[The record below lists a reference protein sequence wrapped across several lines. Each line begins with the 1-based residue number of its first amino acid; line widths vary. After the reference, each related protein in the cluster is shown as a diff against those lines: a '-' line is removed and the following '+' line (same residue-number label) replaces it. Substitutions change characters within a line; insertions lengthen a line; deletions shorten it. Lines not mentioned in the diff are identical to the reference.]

1 MFKSLQ
7 IQNFQSHENTLLE
20 FDPGVNVIVGS
31 SDSGKTAILRALRW
45 LLTNRPGGDS
55 FRSNWGGDTIV
66 NLHTEEGI
74 IKRSKTAKDNMY
86 VLNNQEFKAMGMDVP
101 EEVKLLLNM
110 NEVNLQGQLD
120 APFLLSNSSGEVAQY
135 FNQIIQ
141 LDVIDIGR
149 KNIEKWYRQLESQI
163 HYKESEKERL
173 ENTLPQYEHLAKF
186 EIDIESIEGLEERQ
200 KQIGVRIGK
209 IKQWIS
215 SYETIQNSLEE
226 YSEILLLEKPV
237 NNLIELFQQK
247 KEQERKKINL
257 QELINSYGKIQN
269 QLDKNNEIISSEKQV
284 HIIMSLYTQ
293 QKETQKQE
301 SALSQILTSFERKK
315 ETIKEKEIE
324 IVKMQ
329 KIFVEYMPDICPL
342 CEQRTQ

>member
-1 MFKSLQ
+1 MFKFLQ

-20 FDPGVNVIVGS
+20 FDSGVNVIIGS
-31 SDSGKTAILRALRW
+31 SDSGKTAILRAMRW

-66 NLHTEEGI
+66 NIHTEEGN

-141 LDVIDIGR
+141 LDAIDIGR
-149 KNIEKWYRQLESQI
+149 KNIEKWYRQIESQI

-173 ENTLPQYEHLAKF
+173 ESTLPEYEHLAKF

-200 KQIGVRIGK
+200 KQTGVRIGK
-209 IKQWIS
+209 IKQWLS
-215 SYETIQNSLEE
+215 SYQTVQNSLEE
-226 YSEILLLEKPV
+226 YSEILLLEQPV
-237 NNLIELFQQK
+237 HSLIELFLQK
-247 KEQERKKINL
+247 KEQGRKKISL
-257 QELINSYGKIQN
+257 QELINSYEKIQN
-269 QLDKNNEIISSEKQV
+269 QLDKNNEIISSEKQ
-284 HIIMSLYTQ
+284 IDKIMFLYRQ
-293 QKETQKQE
+293 QKEVQKQE
-301 SALSQILTSFERKK
+301 STLSQIIASFERKK
-315 ETIKEKEIE
+315 ENIKEKEIE
-324 IVKMQ
+324 IIKMQ
-329 KIFVEYMPDICPL
+329 KIFTEHMPDICPL
-342 CEQRTQ
+342 CDQRI